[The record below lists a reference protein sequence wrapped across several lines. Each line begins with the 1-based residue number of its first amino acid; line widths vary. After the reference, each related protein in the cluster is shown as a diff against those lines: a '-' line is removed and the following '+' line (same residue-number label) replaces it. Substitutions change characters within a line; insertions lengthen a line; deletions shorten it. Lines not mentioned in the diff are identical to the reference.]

1 MRVKV
6 LFFGD
11 LRRIFSRKESDLTV
25 EEGTTVRELLVG
37 LLEDRP
43 DRRKELFPNGR
54 VNTHLVIIYNGS
66 PTSFKECLEN
76 QLRDGDVLSIFPY
89 IGGG

>member
-6 LFFGD
+6 RFFGD
-11 LRRIFSRKESDLTV
+11 LRRIFSGKEADMTV
-25 EEGTTVRELLVG
+25 EEGTTVRKLLDG
-37 LLEDRP
+37 LQEDCP
-43 DRRKELFPNGR
+43 DRRKALFPKGR
-54 VNTHLVIIYNGS
+54 INTHLVIIYNGS
-66 PTSFKECLEN
+66 PACFKECLEN